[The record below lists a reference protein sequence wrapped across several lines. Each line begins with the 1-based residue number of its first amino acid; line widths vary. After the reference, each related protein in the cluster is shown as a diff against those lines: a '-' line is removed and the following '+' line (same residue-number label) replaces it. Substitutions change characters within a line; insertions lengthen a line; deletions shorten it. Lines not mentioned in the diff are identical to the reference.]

1 MSDFFKKI
9 ANGAIDQEESMLGPD
24 YKYYDHIVSP
34 GGLGVTSDGTM
45 GAMGKNVA
53 AIVNYVELLVEGG
66 GPATKGGLPLGPK
79 FYVKTA
85 GKCKDITTK
94 KVVPRYIYI
103 DNVPDGN
110 IPLISSGLGE
120 NFSEFKGLLPGILED
135 SGSLNPLSL
144 FSAFQQGA
152 TPDCKEVS
160 FPVQGDDRDT
170 SGGTIT
176 SGHVAVSEINEYL
189 AGQKLALGKKPAAY
203 KKLLSEGFLSGNR
216 LLRGENTR
224 KSKPSIPPLAHVYL
238 TGAGCLLLYLMYKM
252 LHKK

>member
-1 MSDFFKKI
+1 MSSFFKQI
-9 ANGAIDQEESMLGPD
+9 ANGAVGLEESMLGPD

-34 GGLGVTSDGTM
+34 GTLGVTSDGTL
-45 GAMGKNVA
+45 GAMGKDVA

-66 GPATKGGLPLGPK
+66 GPASDSGGPLGPK

-85 GKCKDITTK
+85 GKCKDIKTK

-120 NFSEFKGLLPGILED
+120 NFSEFEGLLPGILED
-135 SGSLNPLSL
+135 SGSLNPMSL

-160 FPVQGDDRDT
+160 FPVKGDDRKVP
-170 SGGTIT
+170 IT

-216 LLRGENTR
+216 LLRGENTK